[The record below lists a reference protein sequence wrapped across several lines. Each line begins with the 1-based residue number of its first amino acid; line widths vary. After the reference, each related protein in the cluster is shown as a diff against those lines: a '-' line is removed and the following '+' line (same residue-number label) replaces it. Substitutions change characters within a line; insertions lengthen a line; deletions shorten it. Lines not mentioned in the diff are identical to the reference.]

1 MIRHSGQF
9 VKGTKRQKESARQG
23 GKAVWENMTPELRSA
38 FASKKNFERWAK
50 LTPKER
56 RERSQHL
63 EKMWDGTTP
72 EQRSKMITA
81 RVKKISPEKRSKRI
95 AAGWANS
102 TPQQRMLRSI
112 RSRVKKMENGL
123 ARLRKR
129 IADIKE
135 EIRVARIQEKSDKQL
150 IKKHNSMVVEAI
162 KREHR
167 LKEALLEKTHME
179 NDNKKPQ

>member
-1 MIRHSGQF
+1 MVRHSGQF
-9 VKGTKRQKESARQG
+9 VKGSKRQKESASQG
-23 GKAVWENMTPELRSA
+23 GKAFWENMTPEQRSA
-38 FASKKNFERWAK
+38 FAKKKGLERWAK

-56 RERSQHL
+56 REKSQHL
-63 EKMWDGTTP
+63 GKMWEGTTP
-72 EQRSKMITA
+72 KQRSKIITA
-81 RVKKISPEKRSKRI
+81 RIKKISPKKRSKRI

-129 IADIKE
+129 IDAVRE
-135 EIRVARIQEKSDKQL
+135 EIRVARVQEKSDKQL
-150 IKKHNSMVVEAI
+150 IKKHNSMIVEAI

-167 LKEALLEKTHME
+167 LKEALLEKTRME
-179 NDNKKPQ
+179 KDNKKP